1 PGLVDFDFSLM
12 KNFPFKAISED
23 FNAQFRAEFFN
34 LLNRPNFT
42 SPNDNRLI
50 MDQTGAIQSN
60 AGAIT
65 LTNTTS
71 RQIQFSLKLS
81 W

>member
-1 PGLVDFDFSLM
+1 M
-12 KNFPFKAISED
+12 
-23 FNAQFRAEFFN
+23 EFFN
-34 LLNRPNFT
+34 ILNRANFT
-42 SPNDNRLI
+42 SPNDNRTI
-50 MDQTGAIQSN
+50 MDQSGNIVPF

-71 RQIQFSLKLS
+71 RQIQLALKLA